1 MLEDKLGVAIG
12 IGAKLKIRVIKDT
25 IFKRLPVDST
35 ELTSDKRQ
43 DMSAG
48 VEIAISRYNIQ
59 GNHCSFDSV
68 DTRYLGHGYAFLEH
82 VEIVGDALSL
92 VSQEQANYIFECT
105 VDTPILADL
114 NACLVKFGIT
124 EKEDIRQFLAQCGHE
139 SGGLQYSKELGGVDY
154 FTENYE
160 WRSDLGNTQAGD
172 GAKFCGA
179 GYLQTTGRANVQAL
193 ADFLKDQRV
202 MEGADYI
209 AEYLPFTSSGFWWW
223 NNGMS
228 DYIAKGATVQQ
239 VSTRVNGANPAN
251 GLSDRIYYYERAK
264 EVIK

>member
-1 MLEDKLGVAIG
+1 MLEDKLGTAIG

-25 IFKRLPVDST
+25 IFKRLPADST

-82 VEIVGDALSL
+82 VEIVGDIPSI
-92 VSQEQANYIFECT
+92 VSQEQAEYIFET
-105 VDTPILADL
+105 SVDSAMLRDL
-114 NACLVKFGIT
+114 NRCLTTFGIT
-124 EKEDIRQFLAQCGHE
+124 EKEDIRQFLAQCAHE
-139 SGGLQYSKELGGVDY
+139 SGGLRWLKELASGDD
-154 FTENYE
+154 YE
-160 WRSDLGNTQAGD
+160 WREDLGNTQPGD
-172 GAKFCGA
+172 GRKYKG
-179 GYLQTTGRANVQAL
+179 GGVIQLTGRENYTKF
-193 ADFLKDQRV
+193 ADFMGDPEIVNQGV
-202 MEGADYI
+202 NYVAANYP
-209 AEYLPFTSSGFWWW
+209 ASSAGFWWR
-223 NNGMS
+223 NNNMS
-228 DYIAKGATVQQ
+228 QYIADGATVQQ

-251 GLSDRIYYYERAK
+251 GLADRIYYYERAK